1 MIATPVRVDWF
12 SRSDGP
18 MYRSAGSSPELYFSR
33 ADSARASAFSAPC
46 AMASV
51 KRSKLRN
58 GPAS

>member
-1 MIATPVRVDWF
+1 MIAIPVSIDWF

-18 MYRSAGSSPELYFSR
+18 MYRSAGSSPSPYFSR
-33 ADSARASAFSAPC
+33 ATSARVAAFSAPC
-46 AMASV
+46 AMASA